1 MTDEIWL
8 ETDHPYFNKDLDCVW
23 GDYVSIGITNT
34 NGFSV
39 EYLLNRTSAQNGE
52 KLSVIVHRYNN
63 NITHSGP
70 HDGGKIAWYVA
81 GCRCWDCRQAYFNRI
96 STDKTLDEARI
107 EV

>member
-52 KLSVIVHRYNN
+52 TTSINVDRETFL
-63 NITHSGP
+63 
-70 HDGGKIAWYVA
+70 A
-81 GCRCWDCRQAYFNRI
+81 C
-96 STDKTLDEARI
+96 I
-107 EV
+107 EVMKLDLLIKPKQWPPKDE